1 MIVCIP
7 SYKRAGKVKTFEL
20 LGGAFT
26 KDEVIIATQTESD
39 YEEYTK
45 LYGEQATIILAE
57 AHSCGEARNNLLDY
71 CEGKGIKEVL
81 FLDDD
86 LKKIRTVDDRF
97 LVGVEFRDLMDKCF
111 QFAHK
116 NSITLFGSYATD
128 NPMMMS
134 RKAVPNIIDG
144 MLCGLLDTSIRYDK
158 SFTTKS
164 DYELSLRLMSHG
176 KRVIRFNSFAPVN
189 SPRSS
194 GGCEEIRQRKEE
206 YLFVAQC
213 LVDAYPNLIAM
224 HPNKKGEIKYI
235 GK

>member
-20 LGGAFT
+20 LGGSFS
-26 KDEVIIATQTESD
+26 KEEIIIATQTESD
-39 YEEYTK
+39 YAAYQE
-45 LYGEQATIILAE
+45 LYGEKATIIMKE

-71 CEGKGIKEVL
+71 CKGKGIKEVL

-97 LVGVEFRDLMDKCF
+97 LTGKDFRELMEQCF
-111 QFAHK
+111 QFARK
-116 NSITLFGSYATD
+116 YGVTLFGSYATD

-134 RKAVPNIIDG
+134 RKATPNIIDG
-144 MLCGLLDTSIRYDK
+144 MLCGLLDTSIRYDI

-164 DYELSLRLMSHG
+164 DYELSLRLMSQG

-194 GGCEEIRQRKEE
+194 GGCEEIRERKEE

-213 LVDAYPNLIAM
+213 LVDAYPNLITM
-224 HPNKKGEIKYI
+224 HPKKKGEIKYI